1 MQLSRSRNPVR
12 RTLTGWSGVL
22 ALLLPALLL
31 MAVFAEAKDEFWDK
45 KPYDEWSQKECQK
58 LLTNS
63 PWAKEYEITGTQMIG
78 SLGGRDATDN
88 QPPYIKY
95 QVQIRTAPPIR
106 QAMVRMMQ
114 IAQNYDQ
121 LPDEQKK
128 QFDQQTQGFLAADT
142 SEMIIVHM
150 SYSTNFPQNYR
161 DLAQHWQS
169 QTAELL
175 KNSVYLSGNKSDKVA
190 IAQYIPG
197 QEGQS
202 EFQFIFPRKVDGKD
216 IVGDQDKNLRLE
228 FAYPVVG
235 RIGDG
240 RGFLEFKLDKMM
252 FNGNIVY

>member
-1 MQLSRSRNPVR
+1 MGIRASVYGRAKHIYSIYNKIREQKIDFAQVADLV
-12 RTLTGWSGVL
+12 
-22 ALLLPALLL
+22 ALRVVVDTVADCWAALGLVHSL
-31 MAVFAEAKDEFWDK
+31 WMPLRGMFSDYIS
-45 KPYDEWSQKECQK
+45 KPKPNGYQ
-58 LLTNS
+58 
-63 PWAKEYEITGTQMIG
+63 
-78 SLGGRDATDN
+78 SLHTKVMGPGG
-88 QPPYIKY
+88 QIME
-95 QVQIRTAPPIR
+95 VQIRTAPPIR